1 MPRTHEQDHEF
12 QETGTREYIAYDRA
26 GNIMTLEARVFEC
39 IHGCNATYDVPQ
51 VLDRQA
57 REEVTSNVE

>member
-26 GNIMTLEARVFEC
+26 GNIMTLEARVFKC
-39 IHGCNATYDVPQ
+39 IHV
-51 VLDRQA
+51 
-57 REEVTSNVE
+57 